1 MTTPEIQEIIVP
13 PINQRDRI
21 PQAAIDDV
29 VKQIVEKF
37 KPIKI
42 ILFGSYA
49 YGKPTQVS
57 DVDLLVIMESSL
69 KERQLSE
76 RQLSQKIRTSI
87 NYQFGLDLIIKTP
100 ESLSNRIEMGD
111 FFLKE
116 VMQKGKILYEQ
127 NTG

>member
-29 VKQIVEKF
+29 VNQIIEKF

-49 YGKPTQVS
+49 YGTPTQVS
-57 DVDLLVIMESSL
+57 DVDLLVIMETEL
-69 KERQLSE
+69 REVQQE
-76 RQLSQKIRTSI
+76 IKILQTI
-87 NYQFGLDLIIKTP
+87 KYDFALDVLVKTP
-100 ESLSNRIEMGD
+100 KSLQQRISLGD
-111 FFLKE
+111 TFLRE
-116 VMQKGKILYEQ
+116 ISEQGKIVH
-127 NTG
+127 G

>member
-1 MTTPEIQEIIVP
+1 MDTPEIQEIIVP

-29 VKQIVEKF
+29 VRQIVEKF

-49 YGKPTQVS
+49 YGAPTQVS

-69 KERQLSE
+69 KERQLS
-76 RQLSQKIRTSI
+76 QTIRTTI
-87 NYQFGLDLIIKTP
+87 NYQFGLDLIVKTP
-100 ESLSNRIEMGD
+100 DSLSDRIEMGD
-111 FFLKE
+111 FFLRE
-116 VMQKGKILYEQ
+116 IVQKGKTLYEQ
-127 NTG
+127 NFR